1 MKDKRVE
8 KRMGVTVKSVLLQ
21 QLAELVEGELVGDG
35 EVVIHELDALE
46 TAGVGAITF
55 LAQAKEAASLE
66 SSGASAV
73 IVPMAVESAPLP
85 IIRVRDPYL
94 AAALV
99 HTYLLETPFQAA
111 GVHAKA
117 HVGAGTV
124 VPDQISIA
132 PLAVIGERVHLGRRV
147 IIESGVVIGDDV
159 EIGDDTRILANVT
172 VGRGCRIGSRVTLHP
187 GAVIGSDGYGYATD
201 SRGCHV
207 KRPQV
212 GIVQIDDDVEIGAN
226 TCIDRATFGKTWI
239 KSGTKIDNLVQVAH
253 NVVVGENCLLVAQV
267 GISGS
272 TTLGRNVV
280 LGGQVGVSGHVH
292 LEDGVMVAAQGGVVS
307 NQSRGAV
314 LGGTPAIPMKKFARV
329 VAARGRLPE
338 MVTELRRMR
347 KEIAALQG
355 ALDVQEKQR

>member
-1 MKDKRVE
+1 
-8 KRMGVTVKSVLLQ
+8 MGVMAKSVLLQ

-35 EVVIHELDALE
+35 AVQIHELDALE
-46 TAGVGAITF
+46 TAGVGAISF
-55 LAQAKEAASLE
+55 LAQAKDAASLL

-73 IVPMAVESAPLP
+73 IVPMAIETADMPL
-85 IIRVRDPYL
+85 IRVRDPYL

-99 HTYLLETPFQAA
+99 HTYLLETPFQAT

-132 PLAVIGERVHLGRRV
+132 PLAVLGGGVYLGKRV
-147 IIESGVVIGDDV
+147 IIESGVVIGNNV
-159 EIGDDTRILANVT
+159 RIGDDCKILANVT
-172 VGRGCRIGSRVTLHP
+172 VGHGCRIGCRVTIHP

-201 SRGCHV
+201 DRGNHV

-226 TCIDRATFGKTWI
+226 ACIDRATFGKTWI
-239 KSGTKIDNLVQVAH
+239 KSGAKIDNLVQVAH

-267 GISGS
+267 GIAGS
-272 TTLGRNVV
+272 TSLGRNVV
-280 LGGQVGVSGHVH
+280 LGGQAGLSGHIH
-292 LEDGVMVAAQGGVVS
+292 LEDGVMVAAQAGVHN
-307 NQSRGAV
+307 NQLRGTV
-314 LGGTPAIPMKKFARV
+314 IGGTPAMPMKKFARV
-329 VAARGRLPE
+329 VAALGRLPE

-355 ALDVQEKQR
+355 AQDVQEKQR